1 MSVLCKIPNYQ
12 GLTDKML
19 LSFLRYLSKKHIC
32 HFADKDE
39 IVIGADVVNKFDPY
53 ERISAEDAFKRVF
66 NEIKILPED
75 ELIFQKTWL

>member
-1 MSVLCKIPNYQ
+1 M
-12 GLTDKML
+12 GE
-19 LSFLRYLSKKHIC
+19 KHIC